1 VEGES
6 RSETPA
12 ILIVANMM
20 FQIVSNSIVYLSASS
35 IVSCD
40 TVLSVMQV
48 VTTLSEKRTTSV
60 FMLETVKTGRLSE
73 KLRNVLISP
82 PESGW
87 MEAVCFSET
96 LIAH

>member
-1 VEGES
+1 MEGES

-35 IVSCD
+35 LLSCD
-40 TVLSVMQV
+40 TVLSGMQV

-73 KLRNVLISP
+73 
-82 PESGW
+82 
-87 MEAVCFSET
+87 
-96 LIAH
+96 